1 MAENFE
7 AFLGRENLTNSNV
20 VVLRTNYNAPN
31 LILLHPPFFE
41 FQKGQ
46 ANSTLQSPILKR
58 FANSKKSL
66 MAENFSDSIVA
77 VIGKALKRIR
87 GS

>member
-1 MAENFE
+1 MAKNPTELF
-7 AFLGRENLTNSNV
+7 GRENLTNSTV
-20 VVLRTNYNAPN
+20 VILYTNYNAPN
-31 LILLHPPFFE
+31 LILLHPTFFE

>member
-1 MAENFE
+1 MAENSTEF
-7 AFLGRENLTNSNV
+7 FWGKNLTDSNV
-20 VVLRTNYNAPN
+20 VVLYTNYNAPN
-31 LILLHPPFFE
+31 LILLHPSFFE